1 MAISPILLNGS
12 IQQTDNVLHNQL
24 RQMEKGMVDQGNI
37 RSRRRSGTSS
47 LQNRRF
53 MRMRHCLRKS
63 VLTRR
68 KKDTTVILA
77 MVESAEKRQ
86 KGMEKWLKNPREDLI
101 SRYSHS
107 SLGDRLHIEKV
118 ERFGIR

>member
-37 RSRRRSGTSS
+37 QVQEEKRDQQLAKQVVHADET
-47 LQNRRF
+47 LFKEERF
-53 MRMRHCLRKS
+53 DAKE
-63 VLTRR
+63 
-68 KKDTTVILA
+68 KDTTVILA